1 MLVHHK
7 WMMNNFLNDLRGHQR
22 RIDAHE
28 NLWQKYALNTS
39 FFKVNFCSRS
49 KLKSEYDE
57 FNLDE

>member
-1 MLVHHK
+1 
-7 WMMNNFLNDLRGHQR
+7 MMNNFLNDLRGHQR

-57 FNLDE
+57 LNLDE